1 MKMRLIKVQGRA
13 HALKGDRRPGVRAG
27 LSFKRARR
35 LIEYGCDN
43 RGSRGP
49 RASGNRIRMYA
60 VGFDLTIHCEQTCV
74 GNPTGSHFWS

>member
-1 MKMRLIKVQGRA
+1 MRLIKVQGRA
-13 HALKGDRRPGVRAG
+13 HTRLKATGLRPGVRAG